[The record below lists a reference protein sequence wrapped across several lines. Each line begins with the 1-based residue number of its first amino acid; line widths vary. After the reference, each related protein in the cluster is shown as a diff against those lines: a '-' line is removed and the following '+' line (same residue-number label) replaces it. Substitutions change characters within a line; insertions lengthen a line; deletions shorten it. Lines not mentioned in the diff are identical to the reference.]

1 METEIIYRVGN
12 WTTGLTNSSEFGKLM
27 ELGTQI
33 KLWFRGD

>member
-1 METEIIYRVGN
+1 METEIIYGVGN
-12 WTTGLTNSSEFGKLM
+12 WTTGSINSGESGKLM

>member
-12 WTTGLTNSSEFGKLM
+12 WTTRLINSGEPGKLM
-27 ELGTQI
+27 EFGTQI